1 MKIQYFHKK
10 LKDSIMTRR
19 CIGIDIGSSH
29 LRAVQLSQTDG
40 QLYLEKVFSMQMR
53 RSADTPSEMLKTLI
67 KQQGFDRRADV
78 AVSMPNDAVFFRS
91 LESDFAKDEQTRGL
105 NKFTLEHHFPM
116 QPDEIIAQE
125 CSRRRLPDDK
135 CSVLIAAVA
144 RTSLRKR
151 LSLFAGTRM
160 YPKLAEAAIFA
171 VHSTIAVNHPE
182 AKTGIAIIAYIDK
195 SYLTLAVAEDN
206 KILIVRNIPIIS
218 CYEDN
223 IDAADEKLAEL
234 LSREAETTWR
244 KVFGTEIEQNC
255 KIYAA
260 TADGNFD
267 SLKKIIE
274 EKLNC
279 QMVIVNPYAKINN
292 PLEYKNDPAICIAE
306 GLALRLLIPDKI
318 TGINFLEADN
328 SNIKQTLNLKKEFV
342 ICVILAAAIAVVSLG
357 GLFMRI
363 SHLEAKYARV
373 KNEIREIF
381 HRTLPE
387 ETNIVN
393 PATQLEQKLEAL
405 RKDYQLF
412 ASFGPTR
419 LSPLEVLRRITV
431 NTSQQENVK
440 IDNLFI
446 AADSVRLS
454 GYCDSFE
461 SVYQWQKLL
470 QEIPEFAVVDVQ
482 DAQRQTKSGAVHFT
496 MLISSVRHL
505 AISEQK

>member
-1 MKIQYFHKK
+1 
-10 LKDSIMTRR
+10 MTKR

-40 QLYLEKVFSMQMR
+40 QLHLEKVFGVQMR
-53 RSADTPSEMLKTLI
+53 RSADTPSEMLKALI

-78 AVSMPNDAVFFRS
+78 AISMPNDAVFFRS
-91 LESDFAKDEQTRGL
+91 LESDSADAEQTRGL
-105 NKFTLEHHFPM
+105 NKFTLEHNFPI

-125 CSRRRLPDDK
+125 CSRRQLPDEK

-144 RTSLRKR
+144 RTSLLER
-151 LSLFAGTRM
+151 LNLFTDARM

-182 AKTGIAIIAYIDK
+182 ANIGIAIIAYIDE
-195 SYLTLAVAEDN
+195 SYLTLAVTQDN
-206 KILIVRNIPIIS
+206 NILIVRNIPIIS

-223 IDAADEKLAEL
+223 IDAVDEKLAEL
-234 LSREAETTWR
+234 LSREAGTTWR
-244 KVFGTEIEQNC
+244 KVFGTEIGRGC

-260 TADGNFD
+260 TAGGKNFD
-267 SLKKIIE
+267 GLKAIVE

-279 QMVIVNPYAKINN
+279 QIAVVDPYAKIKN

-306 GLALRLLIPDKI
+306 GLALRLLVPEKI

-328 SNIKQTLNLKKEFV
+328 SNIKPTLNLKKELV
-342 ICVILAAAIAVVSLG
+342 ICVILTAAIAVVSLG

-363 SHLEAKYARV
+363 SYLEAKYARV

-381 HRTLPE
+381 HSTLPE
-387 ETNIVN
+387 ETNIIN

-419 LSPLEVLRRITV
+419 LSPLEVLRCITV

-446 AADSVRLS
+446 TAESVRLS
-454 GYCDSFE
+454 GSCDSFE
-461 SVYQWQKLL
+461 SVYQWQQLL

-482 DAQRQTKSGAVHFT
+482 DAQREAKSGTVHFT
-496 MLISSVRHL
+496 MLISSVKPA